1 MSCSDV
7 ASWVQAIGSIVA
19 IVATV
24 YAVDRQHRKAV
35 ATDRL
40 RAEVQA
46 RERMDRLQATIQQA
60 QSLVGALTDNDPGP
74 LARTWNKRFNDDVS
88 LALAQVEFTL
98 EQLRVISVLDVPV
111 GPNVVKS
118 LNEAAF
124 ALVAAKLVLSREL
137 ATPFSAETPAHVSRA
152 IPVVAREW
160 AGIALLRTDAVS
172 KAQHAAAK
180 GDA

>member
-1 MSCSDV
+1 MSDV
-7 ASWVQAIGSIVA
+7 ASWVQAIGSIFA

-40 RAEVQA
+40 HEEAQT
-46 RERMDRLQATIQQA
+46 RERMDRLRATIQQA
-60 QSLVGALTDNDPGP
+60 QSLVGALTDNDLGP
-74 LARTWNKRFNDDVS
+74 LARAWSKRFNDDVS

-98 EQLRVISVLDVPV
+98 EQLRVISVFDVPV

-124 ALVAAKLVLSREL
+124 ALIAAKVVLTREL
-137 ATPFSAETPAHVSRA
+137 ATPYSADTPANISRA
-152 IPVVAREW
+152 IPLAAREW
-160 AGIALLRTDAVS
+160 AGIALLRTNASS
-172 KAQHAAAK
+172 KAQHAEAI